1 MIGAGGMGV
10 VYRARDLRLKRD
22 VALKVLPPDLTRD
35 AGRLLRFEQE
45 SLAAAALNHPNVVSV
60 FDVGVDDSGP
70 YVVSELLEGETL
82 GTALLRG
89 ALPHRAAVD
98 VATQTARG
106 MAAAHQRGIVH
117 RDLKPENIFV
127 TADGRVKI
135 LDFGLAKLTEPID
148 ALPHAVTAVATI
160 PGTVLGT
167 AGYMSPEQVRGGA
180 TDFRTD
186 IFAFGAVLYEML
198 SGSRAFGGDS
208 AVETMTAILKTDPPE
223 LAPGSVHP
231 ALDRIVR
238 RCLEKNPAQRFQS
251 AGDLAFALET
261 LASPTAPVPAVAM
274 AAPVR
279 RRWKPVAAGAALVVA
294 GIAVGAIA
302 ARRPAPPASPV
313 GFRAL
318 TFERWPVTGARFMPD
333 GQTIVYSAA
342 PCGLAPEL
350 FVLSPN
356 VEGPQPL
363 GIPNAQL
370 LSVSSRGE
378 LAIIINAQHVDQRLF
393 TGTLARM
400 TMGSSPRA
408 VLDGVREA
416 DWSPDGASLAAVRD
430 LGNGR
435 DRLEYPVGTPLHEA
449 SGYLSDPRVS
459 PDGSRVAFFEH
470 QWRFDDRGW
479 IKIVDRA
486 GTVTMLGNEFWGLQG
501 LAWSPGGEALVFSA
515 SVEGGSVLQPMSVPA
530 SGRGAARTILGVPG
544 RFIVH
549 DVAPDGRWL
558 AVREDLAFGVR
569 ARVPGHAGER
579 ELSWLGTAGARA
591 LSGDGQW
598 LLMVDVG
605 AGGGANYGVVLRRTD
620 ASQTIRLGEG
630 SAQRLSPDGKWASAI
645 LSVPPQVVLYPT
657 GAGERIRIAARDIT
671 SFSAAEWFP
680 DGRRLLLCGSGAS
693 RAPRCYQ
700 QDLAGSAPEP
710 LTPEGVL
717 ASLAPDGRTLLLTL
731 RDGSSQLSSVAGGPA
746 RPVAALRLEDRRI
759 AWSRDS
765 RSVFVQRGVRAPAVV
780 ERVDLTT
787 GERTTV
793 ATLAPEGI
801 GAVAM
806 IYVTDWVDDGRWYA
820 YNYTSVPSTLFVV
833 SGASR

>member
-1 MIGAGGMGV
+1 M
-10 VYRARDLRLKRD
+10 
-22 VALKVLPPDLTRD
+22 
-35 AGRLLRFEQE
+35 
-45 SLAAAALNHPNVVSV
+45 
-60 FDVGVDDSGP
+60 
-70 YVVSELLEGETL
+70 
-82 GTALLRG
+82 
-89 ALPHRAAVD
+89 
-98 VATQTARG
+98 
-106 MAAAHQRGIVH
+106 
-117 RDLKPENIFV
+117 
-127 TADGRVKI
+127 
-135 LDFGLAKLTEPID
+135 
-148 ALPHAVTAVATI
+148 
-160 PGTVLGT
+160 PGTVMGT
-167 AGYMSPEQVRGGA
+167 AGYMSPEQVRGGP

-198 SGSRAFGGDS
+198 SGRRAFGGDS
-208 AVETMTAILKTDPPE
+208 AVETMTAILKADPPE
-223 LAPGSVHP
+223 LPPGGVHP
-231 ALDRIVR
+231 ALERIVR

-261 LASPTAPVPAVAM
+261 LSSPTAPAPAVATT
-274 AAPVR
+274 APLR
-279 RRWKPVAAGAALVVA
+279 RGWKPLAAATALVAAGVAIGALS
-294 GIAVGAIA
+294 G
-302 ARRPAPPASPV
+302 RRPAADAPAAS
-313 GFRAL
+313 FRAL

-342 PCGLAPEL
+342 PRGLAPEL

-356 VEGPQPL
+356 VEGAQPL

-378 LAIIINAQHVDQRLF
+378 LAMIINAQHVDQRLF

-435 DRLEYPVGTPLHEA
+435 DRLEYPVGTPRYEA

-479 IKIVDRA
+479 IRIVDRA
-486 GTVTMLGNEFWGLQG
+486 GTVTTLGGEFWGLQG
-501 LAWSPGGEALVFSA
+501 LAWSPGGEALVFSG

-558 AVREDLAFGVR
+558 AVREDLSFGVR

-605 AGGGANYGVVLRRTD
+605 SGGGANYGVVLRKTD

-645 LSVPPQVVLYPT
+645 LSTPPQVVLYPT

-680 DGRRLLLCGSGAS
+680 DSRRLLLCGSGAS

-700 QDLAGSAPEP
+700 QDLAGSSPEP
-710 LTPEGVL
+710 LTPEGVVG
-717 ASLAPDGRTLLLTL
+717 SLAPDGRTLLLTL

-765 RSVFVQRGVRAPAVV
+765 RSVFVQRGVGAPAVV

-793 ATLAPEGI
+793 ATLAPEGL

-820 YNYTSVPSTLFVV
+820 YNYTSIPSTLFVV
-833 SGASR
+833 SGAWR